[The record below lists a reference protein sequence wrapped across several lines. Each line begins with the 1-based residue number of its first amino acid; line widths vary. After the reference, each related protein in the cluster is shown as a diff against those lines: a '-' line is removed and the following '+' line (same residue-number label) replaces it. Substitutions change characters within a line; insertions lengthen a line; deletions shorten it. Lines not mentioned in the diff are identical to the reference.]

1 MHTPFARAL
10 DRRAALRQAG
20 GLLASVLASGQ
31 LPAAEQAIAGVY
43 HAQVVEGS
51 PLLTAAGMAWWKDRL
66 ILADR
71 VSKRLIAFTPPD
83 RFTTFKE
90 LTHPVGVAVDPAGC
104 LVVTEKEKGVV
115 NRLVRFKADG
125 TEEVIAAGDEVGS
138 PHFLAIHRRGTIY
151 WSGFPD
157 GGTRSLKPGG
167 KVVVHEPRIVHTY
180 GIGLTPQQD
189 FLYVAS
195 KIPNP
200 DRRGV
205 WRFPVAADGTL
216 GKGEEFFKVQDLAP
230 KLDKLP
236 AAKDGA
242 AGLLGWVGRLQ
253 GLAVDAAGNIYVAGA
268 ESHTSGEA
276 VAVVRPDGKQVIAM
290 ILGVPRNISG
300 LAFGGADGKTLFITG
315 AGEYRLHQVRLPTAG
330 AIAPPR

>member
-1 MHTPFARAL
+1 MS
-10 DRRAALRQAG
+10 DRRTALQQIG
-20 GLLASVLASGQ
+20 GLAASVLAGSR
-31 LPAAEQAIAGVY
+31 LLADDQAVAGVY
-43 HAQVVEGS
+43 HATVVEGS
-51 PLLTAAGMAWWKDRL
+51 PLLTSAGMAWWKDRL

-71 VSKRLIAFTPPD
+71 VSKRLIAFTPSD

-90 LTHPVGVAVDPAGC
+90 LTHPVGVAVDPAGR
-104 LVVTEKEKGVV
+104 LVVTEKEKGVL
-115 NRLVRFKADG
+115 NRLVRFTADG
-125 TEEVIAAGDEVGS
+125 TEEVIAEGDDVGS
-138 PHFLAIHRRGTIY
+138 PHFLAIHRNGTIY

-157 GGTRSLKPGG
+157 GGTRSLQPGG

-180 GIGLTPQQD
+180 GVGLSPKQD

-205 WRFPVAADGTL
+205 WRFPVDPDGKL

-230 KLDKLP
+230 KFDKLP
-236 AAKDGA
+236 PAKDGA

-253 GLAVDAAGNIYVAGA
+253 GLAVDAAGNIYIAGA
-268 ESHTSGEA
+268 ESHNSGEA
-276 VAVVRPDGKQVIAM
+276 VAVVSPDGKRVIAM

-300 LAFGGADGKTLFITG
+300 LAFGGADGRTLFITG

-330 AIAPPR
+330 AAWQNGK